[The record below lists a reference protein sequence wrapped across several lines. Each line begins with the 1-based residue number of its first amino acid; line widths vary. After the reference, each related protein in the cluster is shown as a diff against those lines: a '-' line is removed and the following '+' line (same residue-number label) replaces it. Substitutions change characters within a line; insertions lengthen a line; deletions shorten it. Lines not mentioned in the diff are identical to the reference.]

1 LKYKERSKRPLE
13 KGSMGAGREFGGVE
27 GMAWSFGIDDVNTGM
42 ADCCKVL
49 ETGSMGVNAEEH
61 RGVRYW

>member
-1 LKYKERSKRPLE
+1 LE